1 MSSRGTLWML
11 RSTSG
16 TIFGTIEEPS
26 GTIDVAVGFSAGGWN
41 LASEASGTGVGL
53 DPPQATAKTKR
64 PAAKAA
70 HRLFIISFNNNL
82 WLDIWFQSIDSM
94 PPVGIRVHVAAT
106 PETES
111 HPLFNARKPML
122 KRGTGWHRRVY
133 TSQTSI
139 ALNTEGIVTCL
150 SATSLNGHTKIPS
163 RGSLEPRERHQRP
176 DPQQR
181 RL

>member
-1 MSSRGTLWML
+1 ML

-41 LASEASGTGVGL
+41 LASEASRTGVGL
-53 DPPQATAKTKR
+53 NPPQATAKTKR

-70 HRLFIISFNNNL
+70 HRLFISRFNNNL

-94 PPVGIRVHVAAT
+94 PPVSIRVHVAAT

-111 HPLFNARKPML
+111 HPLFNPRKPML
-122 KRGTGWHRRVY
+122 KRGTGWHRRVC
-133 TSQTSI
+133 TNQTST
-139 ALNTEGIVTCL
+139 ALNAEEIATCL

>member
-1 MSSRGTLWML
+1 ML

-26 GTIDVAVGFSAGGWN
+26 GTIDVAVGFSAGGWT
-41 LASEASGTGVGL
+41 LASEACSTGVGL
-53 DPPQATAKTKR
+53 DSPQATAKTKR

-70 HRLFIISFNNNL
+70 HRFFISSFNNNL

-94 PPVGIRVHVAAT
+94 PPVGIRVHVAAI

-122 KRGTGWHRRVY
+122 
-133 TSQTSI
+133 
-139 ALNTEGIVTCL
+139 
-150 SATSLNGHTKIPS
+150 
-163 RGSLEPRERHQRP
+163 
-176 DPQQR
+176 
-181 RL
+181 

>member
-1 MSSRGTLWML
+1 MDAPVNVRNDLRHDRGAFRDYRCRRWFFSWRLEL
-11 RSTSG
+11 GIR
-16 TIFGTIEEPS
+16 
-26 GTIDVAVGFSAGGWN
+26 GFRYRRW
-41 LASEASGTGVGL
+41 TGPTTGNGQ
-53 DPPQATAKTKR
+53 DQKTGR
-64 PAAKAA
+64 EAA

-111 HPLFNARKPML
+111 HPLFNPRKPML

-133 TSQTSI
+133 TNQTST
-139 ALNTEGIVTCL
+139 ALNAEEIATCL

-163 RGSLEPRERHQRP
+163 RGSLAPRERHQRP

>member
-1 MSSRGTLWML
+1 ML

-16 TIFGTIEEPS
+16 TIFGTTEEPS

-122 KRGTGWHRRVY
+122 KRGTGQHKRAY
-133 TSQTSI
+133 TNHTSI
-139 ALNTEGIVTCL
+139 ALNAEGIVTCL
-150 SATSLNGHTKIPS
+150 SATSLNGHTKIPC
-163 RGSLEPRERHQRP
+163 RGSLAPRERHQRP